1 MRFALVVVIGAALA
15 GAGCKGGSAAKPAAH
30 AGKAPPATCDAIGA
44 SVIRFGEVVEDAG
57 SSAKGRMSSYAGF
70 LELLVS
76 FERASTD
83 LEVELGGI
91 HAADAE
97 TKKALERA
105 SAALTRAKE
114 FARSERESVE
124 RHAREVA
131 PLAKET
137 QEAWA
142 ALRAACDA
150 KKPTGDCAAVHAIVA
165 RYDKAETGVDHLKI
179 IDDLAAVRTSP
190 ALTRTRDRAVSASR
204 TVQAAIS
211 ARTEAT
217 AALPRRWAVV
227 QKDVEGAMDAVAQ
240 RCPVT
245 HVDSTPR
252 FTAADRPDPRKL
264 TVLVKVR
271 PPAKVEQTFAD
282 LAAHTEDE
290 DEKAFYE
297 ARAKGAFGSGFLVVR
312 GGEALVITNRHV
324 VDLGDRAALELADG
338 TQLGNADI
346 VFTDPTRDV
355 AILRPAQKVPVTHGF
370 AFAATPAKDQQ
381 VVIATGFPGLVGRPA
396 YQTTRGYVSNE
407 SLRLDEGATKL
418 TYVQHTAPIDP
429 GSSGGPLTDEKGHV
443 LGVNTLKVTNR
454 EAVGLAV
461 PSTAILETLRRSDAM
476 EHHRGSVAHRREG
489 ARLACLAFVAEL
501 AAKEPR
507 LTVLEPMISNLL
519 TGAEG
524 LEAAA
529 ALEGDETFDRVWQ
542 ADSVR
547 AMRIATLVRV
557 RAIVLSGGGPSVLET
572 CNDANPDD
580 LASILTAPQVR
591 YKIRLATF
599 DTREMAV
606 RFEQG
611 HWKLAAFD
619 VSAHATKEPPKRK
632 TPTAPKR
639 KR

>member
-1 MRFALVVVIGAALA
+1 MANARA
-15 GAGCKGGSAAKPAAH
+15 PAS
-30 AGKAPPATCDAIGA
+30 TCDAIGA
-44 SVIRFGEVVEDAG
+44 SVVRFSELVEDAG
-57 SSAKGRMSSYAGF
+57 ASAKGRMGSYAGF
-70 LELLVS
+70 LELLVT
-76 FERASTD
+76 FERASAD
-83 LEVELGGI
+83 LEAEL
-91 HAADAE
+91 AALRAPDAD
-97 TKKALERA
+97 TKSALEKA
-105 SAALTRAKE
+105 GAALLRAKD
-114 FARSERESVE
+114 FAKTEREAVE
-124 RHAREVA
+124 RHARDVA

-150 KKPTGDCAAVHAIVA
+150 KKPAGDCAAVKEIVA
-165 RYDKAETGVDHLKI
+165 RYDKAETSTDHVKV
-179 IDDLAAVRTSP
+179 IDDLAAMRASP
-190 ALTRTRDRAVSASR
+190 AIAKTRDRAVTTSR
-204 TVQAAIS
+204 TVQAAIA

-227 QKDVEGAMDAVAQ
+227 QKDVEAAMDAVAQ
-240 RCPVT
+240 RCPGT
-245 HVDSTPR
+245 KLDSGSK

-264 TVLVKVR
+264 TVLVKVK

-282 LAAHTEDE
+282 LAQHTQDE

-297 ARAKGAFGSGFLVVR
+297 ARAKGAFGSGFVVVR
-312 GGEALVITNRHV
+312 SGEVMVITNRHV

-338 TQLGNADI
+338 SQLGSAEI
-346 VFTDPTRDV
+346 VYTDPLRDV
-355 AILRPAQKVPVTHGF
+355 AILRPLVKVPVTHGF
-370 AFAATPAKDQQ
+370 AFAASPAKDQQ

-407 SLRLDEGATKL
+407 SLRLDEGAPKL

-461 PSTAILETLRRSDAM
+461 PSKAILETIRRSDAM
-476 EHHRGSVAHRREG
+476 EKTSKSVAHRREG
-489 ARLACLAFVAEL
+489 ARLACLGFVAEL
-501 AAKEPR
+501 AAKQPR
-507 LTVLEPMISNLL
+507 LEVLEPMISNLL

-529 ALEGDETFDRVWQ
+529 ALEGDDTFDRIWQ

-557 RAIVLSGGGPSVLET
+557 RAVVLAGGGPSVLET
-572 CNDANPDD
+572 CSDANAEDT
-580 LASILTAPQVR
+580 ASILTSSQVR
-591 YKIRLATF
+591 FKIRLATF
-599 DTREMAV
+599 DTRELAV

-611 HWKLAAFD
+611 HWKLSSFD
-619 VSAHATKEPPKRK
+619 VSTHAARTTTTTTKKRTPTPPKRK
-632 TPTAPKR
+632 KS
-639 KR
+639 